1 MFKIYKICLQA
12 LFVDNYKIIYYLI
25 YFSSYLCIIVNVET
39 SVITIFLFIKFLIIF
54 PSLSFRNGANF
65 GLRRF

>member
-25 YFSSYLCIIVNVET
+25 YFSSFLCIIVNVET
-39 SVITIFLFIKFLIIF
+39 SVITIFC
-54 PSLSFRNGANF
+54 S
-65 GLRRF
+65 